1 MVSITST
8 DMNLVNH
15 GFDVPGL
22 RAAQNI
28 QEIVQSQNNATQTV
42 RVDDRNVMS
51 PRISDALSRIQ
62 ELVEKGINAAGI
74 ISQQVNTNMTNP
86 QYFTGTLKDADAA
99 KYAGFEGV
107 PTGSF
112 QVFTPP
118 EISDDKLKDLVKST
132 AQLGG
137 LPNGD
142 DALFKALQNDTAK
155 IYNQKDS
162 ENLLGKPVDWKQG
175 SIGGTM
181 WDRNA
186 IDQKAVQQVAQD
198 GKQIF
203 AGAIGSIHF
212 AIVY

>member
-8 DMNLVNH
+8 DLNLVNH

-28 QEIVQSQNNATQTV
+28 QEIVQEKNAVQTV

-62 ELVEKGINAAGI
+62 ELVEKGINASGI
-74 ISQQVNTNMTNP
+74 INQQVNLNMTNP
-86 QYFTGTLKDADAA
+86 QYFTGTLKDVDAA

-107 PTGSF
+107 PTGNF

-118 EISDDKLKDLVKST
+118 QISDDKLKDLVKSA

-137 LPNGD
+137 LAKGD

-162 ENLLGKPVDWKQG
+162 ESLLGKPVDWKQG

-198 GKQIF
+198 GKKIF

-212 AIVY
+212 SVVY

>member
-15 GFDVPGL
+15 GIDVPGL

-28 QEIVQSQNNATQTV
+28 QEIVQSKNTEQTV

-62 ELVEKGINAAGI
+62 ELVEKGINASGI
-74 ISQQVNTNMTNP
+74 IGQNVNTNMTNP
-86 QYFTGTLKDADAA
+86 QYFTGTLKDDDAA

-107 PTGSF
+107 PAGEF

-118 EISDDKLKDLVKST
+118 QISDDKLKDMVRST
-132 AQLGG
+132 TELGG
-137 LPNGD
+137 LAKGD
-142 DALFKALQNDTAK
+142 EALFKALQKDTAK

-181 WDRNA
+181 WDRSA
-186 IDQKAVQQVAQD
+186 IDQKAVQQIAQD
-198 GKQIF
+198 GKKIF

-212 AIVY
+212 AVVY

>member
-1 MVSITST
+1 MISITRT
-8 DMNLVNH
+8 ELNKINN
-15 GFDVPGL
+15 GYEVPGL

-28 QEIVQSQNNATQTV
+28 QEIVRSQDPTQTV

-62 ELVEKGINAAGI
+62 ELVEKGINASGI
-74 ISQQVNTNMTNP
+74 IGQKVNTGMTNP

-107 PTGSF
+107 PSGNF

-118 EISDDKLKDLVKST
+118 QISDDKLKDLVRST
-132 AQLGG
+132 AELGG
-137 LPNGD
+137 LAKGD
-142 DALFKALQNDTAK
+142 EALFQALQKGTAK

-162 ENLLGKPVDWKQG
+162 ENLLGKSVDWKQG

-181 WDRNA
+181 WDRSA

-198 GKQIF
+198 GKKIF

-212 AIVY
+212 AVVY

>member
-1 MVSITST
+1 MISITRT
-8 DMNLVNH
+8 ELNKINN
-15 GFDVPGL
+15 GYEVPGL

-28 QEIVQSQNNATQTV
+28 QEIVRSQDPTQTV

-62 ELVEKGINAAGI
+62 ELVEKGINASGI
-74 ISQQVNTNMTNP
+74 IGQKVNTNMTNP
-86 QYFTGTLKDADAA
+86 QYFTGTLKDDDSA

-107 PTGSF
+107 PTGQF

-118 EISDDKLKDLVKST
+118 QISDDKLKDLVRST
-132 AQLGG
+132 AELGG
-137 LPNGD
+137 LAKGD
-142 DALFKALQNDTAK
+142 EALFKALQKDTAK
-155 IYNQKDS
+155 IYNQKES

-181 WDRNA
+181 WDRSV
-186 IDQKAVQQVAQD
+186 IDQKAVQQIAQD
-198 GKQIF
+198 GKKIF

-212 AIVY
+212 AVVY